1 LLLKLPRLG
10 NPYLSQSVYTVLSDL
25 FSLSLEDAT
34 YNCDHLTDVLAVVL
48 SSPPS
53 RSDAILSPVW
63 VQVLGNAL
71 FAYRGV
77 PQTAYATALGKV
89 WNTIW
94 PFLDSTDSKTRKAA
108 AESLNNLCR
117 SFTQELISAALRDS
131 NSRSTLHQ
139 VIRQLTKDLDSLA
152 YARAMP
158 EMLSVVASLI
168 THLQYRLDPTSQ
180 SAAELLLLPL
190 IQRVGDLRIQ
200 KGFEYKE
207 DADNTLAAAMRV
219 LGPEVLLQILPLNI
233 EPSDRYAISF
243 SNGNHFP
250 HLWALKPSWPRTARL
265 SPSSPTSPASF
276 SFMPFCLIFR
286 TTERTHV

>member
-1 LLLKLPRLG
+1 MVDVHPPPQSIPAITQLLLKLPRLG

-25 FSLSLEDAT
+25 FSLPLEDAT
-34 YNCDHLTDVLAVVL
+34 YSCDHLTGVLEVVL

-53 RSDAILSPVW
+53 RSDAILSPAW

-71 FAYRGV
+71 FAYRGAR
-77 PQTAYATALGKV
+77 QNAYATALGKV
-89 WNTIW
+89 WDTIW
-94 PFLDSTDSKTRKAA
+94 AFLDSTDARTRKAA
-108 AESLNNLCR
+108 AESLINLCR
-117 SFTQELISAALRDS
+117 SFTGQLISAALRDS
-131 NSRSTLHQ
+131 NSKSTLHQ
-139 VIRQLTKDLDSLA
+139 IIQQVTKDLDSLA

-158 EMLSVVASLI
+158 EMLSVVASLV
-168 THLQYRLDPTSQ
+168 THLQYRLDSASQ
-180 SAAELLLLPL
+180 PAAELLLLPL

-243 SNGNHFP
+243 SIGNHFP
-250 HLWALKPSWPRTARL
+250 H
-265 SPSSPTSPASF
+265 F
-276 SFMPFCLIFR
+276 
-286 TTERTHV
+286 